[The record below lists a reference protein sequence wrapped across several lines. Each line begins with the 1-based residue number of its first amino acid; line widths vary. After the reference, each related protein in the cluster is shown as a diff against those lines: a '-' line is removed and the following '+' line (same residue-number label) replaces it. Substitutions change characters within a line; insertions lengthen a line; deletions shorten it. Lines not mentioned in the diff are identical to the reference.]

1 MVRMRRK
8 FEELSETG
16 RKIGEEPPPVRV
28 GGMDDVDHPE
38 ELDVEDETCGRAEEG
53 QDPLAD
59 DTDEESGK
67 QLRSQKSI

>member
-1 MVRMRRK
+1 MVSRK

-38 ELDVEDETCGRAEEG
+38 ELDVEDVTCGREEEG
-53 QDPLAD
+53 QNPLD
-59 DTDEESGK
+59 DEEEEEKSK

>member
-1 MVRMRRK
+1 MVSRK

-38 ELDVEDETCGRAEEG
+38 ELDVEDVTCGREEEG
-53 QDPLAD
+53 QNPLD
-59 DTDEESGK
+59 DKEEEEKSK

>member
-1 MVRMRRK
+1 MVSRK

-28 GGMDDVDHPE
+28 GGMHDVDHPE
-38 ELDVEDETCGRAEEG
+38 ELDVEDVTCGREEEG
-53 QDPLAD
+53 QNPL
-59 DTDEESGK
+59 DEEEEDKSK

>member
-1 MVRMRRK
+1 MASRK

-38 ELDVEDETCGRAEEG
+38 ELDVEDITCGREEEG
-53 QDPLAD
+53 QNPTD
-59 DTDEESGK
+59 DEEGGESAS